1 MKAGEKEKVSLPKP
15 VRRSSH
21 RTQWAAQFAVA
32 SELCKRGY
40 EVAFTMGNHPS
51 VDLLVNSPN
60 EVAFSVDVKGLYR
73 KNFWA
78 VRAKEIKH
86 NLFYILAF
94 VPDEGQNQFYVLTQ
108 ERMNK
113 EIEADLT
120 LARTRAA
127 AKGRSDE
134 KIGNFTGLTWG
145 GRKHTRVPGKSCLH
159 ERGEMLN
166 TSKVLVPQTG
176 LEPVTPSL
184 RMTCSTN

>member
-1 MKAGEKEKVSLPKP
+1 MKLAKKGKGVEPKP
-15 VRRSSH
+15 KRRSAH

-60 EVAFSVDVKGLYR
+60 QIAFSVDVKGLYK

-78 VRAKEIKH
+78 VRNKEKKR

-94 VPDEGQNQFYVLTQ
+94 VPDEGQNRFFILTQ
-108 ERMNK
+108 DRVNE
-113 EIEADLT
+113 EIEVDLT

-127 AKGRSDE
+127 KKGRSTE
-134 KIGNFTGLTWG
+134 KLGNFPGIAWG
-145 GRKHTRVPGKSCLH
+145 RAEATENAWGILPK
-159 ERGEMLN
+159 
-166 TSKVLVPQTG
+166 
-176 LEPVTPSL
+176 
-184 RMTCSTN
+184 